1 MLLFPP
7 STLRSCLFGVFSSFL
22 EFWLKLSQLLL
33 LLLLLLHQLLLL
45 LLKLVLIQHLLLLFT
60 ELLPILFIAILLLLL
75 ILFDV
80 MGAPMD
86 AVIALGVVLHDH
98 LVTADVPDAL
108 GVLVVLLL
116 LLLHELLLDELLRER
131 ELVGVLLVF
140 LLQVLQEHG
149 FVSLVEFVQVD
160 EHIVIV
166 VVFIVIT
173 VILGFLFELLQ
184 LLSDINVSLLILIIL
199 FLLVLLLSL
208 LLLHLQLPLLFPRR
222 RASALVLAAFLALA
236 RLRYLR
242 ILLLLLLHHLLLLLH
257 HEHLGSLLVHL
268 LVLGVL
274 LAVGEHL
281 LLELF
286 LLVDVV
292 QDVGAVGALQLG
304 FLIRVVERLVEAVVH
319 DDVGRGVGFPMG

>member
-1 MLLFPP
+1 M
-7 STLRSCLFGVFSSFL
+7 
-22 EFWLKLSQLLL
+22 
-33 LLLLLLHQLLLL
+33 LLLLLHQFLLLL
-45 LLKLVLIQHLLLLFT
+45 LQLVLIQHLLLLFT

-80 MGAPMD
+80 MSTSMD

-98 LVTADVPDAL
+98 LVTADVPDAF
-108 GVLVVLLL
+108 GVLVVFLLL
-116 LLLHELLLDELLRER
+116 LLLHELFFDELLGEG

-140 LLQVLQEHG
+140 LLQILQEHG
-149 FVSLVEFVQVD
+149 FVGLVKLVQVD

-166 VVFIVIT
+166 VVFFIVIA
-173 VILGFLFELLQ
+173 VVLGFLFELLQ
-184 LLSDINVSLLILIIL
+184 LLSDINVSLLILIL
-199 FLLVLLLSL
+199 LLLVLLLP
-208 LLLHLQLPLLFPRR
+208 LLLHLLPLLFPRR

-257 HEHLGSLLVHL
+257 HEHLSSLLVHL
-268 LVLGVL
+268 LILGVL
-274 LAVGEHL
+274 LAVGKHL

-292 QDVGAVGALQLG
+292 QDVSAVGALQLG
-304 FLIRVVERLVEAVVH
+304 FLVRVVERLVEAVVH
-319 DDVGRGVGFPMG
+319 DNVGRGVGFPMG

>member
-1 MLLFPP
+1 
-7 STLRSCLFGVFSSFL
+7 
-22 EFWLKLSQLLL
+22 
-33 LLLLLLHQLLLL
+33 
-45 LLKLVLIQHLLLLFT
+45 
-60 ELLPILFIAILLLLL
+60 
-75 ILFDV
+75 

-98 LVTADVPDAL
+98 LVTADVPDAF
-108 GVLVVLLL
+108 GVLVVFLLL
-116 LLLHELLLDELLRER
+116 LLLHELFFDELLGEG

-149 FVSLVEFVQVD
+149 FVGLVEFVQVD

-304 FLIRVVERLVEAVVH
+304 FLVRVVERLVEAVVH